1 MNLLARRRSLMAAS
15 GDEGGLPSEY
25 QQVEWI
31 SNEYFMHAGSE
42 YIALLT
48 GQNATYQTE
57 LGARIM
63 ALAQTGSL
71 ANKGMVASRPAS
83 TGNVNAFMITPF
95 SSTGKYGFGFF
106 GQWYQ
111 CINPDNDWHDY
122 VIANDG
128 LKIDGIV
135 YATPNVSSGDT
146 TKTIV
151 FFAENSGTSMS
162 TARGQKLAYAY
173 IKQNGVLVGQ
183 YYPCYRKSDNAIGL
197 FNTVDKTF
205 LSVMGDRS
213 KLTKGSDVN

>member
-1 MNLLARRRSLMAAS
+1 MAVKT
-15 GDEGGLPSEY
+15 EEPRLPAEY

-31 SNEYFMHAGSE
+31 SNEHFMHAGSA

-48 GQNATYQTE
+48 EQKATYQTE
-57 LGARIM
+57 LGVRIM

-71 ANKGMVASRPAS
+71 ANRGMIASRPAS
-83 TGNVNAFMITPF
+83 TGNTNAFMITPF

-111 CINPDNDWHDY
+111 CIDSDNDWHDY

-128 LKIDGIV
+128 LKIDGTI

-151 FFAENSGTSMS
+151 FFAENSGSSMT

-183 YYPCYRKSDNAIGL
+183 YYPCYRKSDNEIGL
-197 FNTVDKTF
+197 YNTVDNTF
-205 LSVMGDRS
+205 LSVIGDRS
-213 KLTKGSDVN
+213 KLTKGPDVN